1 MVNFVLMMQ
10 VDFSDIQIL
19 ILVVFSLGILAQIGY
34 YLFFFSKL
42 AFFKRPPESIST
54 NIPLSVIIS
63 ARNEY
68 ENLEKNLTSILEQ
81 DYPEFEVIVVN
92 DCSWDDSQKLLEYY
106 QEQYPKLKICT
117 LIEQEKYPTGKKFA
131 LTIGIKAA
139 VYEHLVFTDAD
150 CSPASNQWLKLMAQ
164 GFNGG
169 KEIVI
174 GYSPYKPASGLLNLF
189 IRFEGAL
196 TGMAYFSASLAKNTF
211 MGVGRNLAY
220 TKSLFFKQKGFA
232 GHQHILSGDDD
243 LFVND
248 AATPNNVQV
257 QIHPDSFVFTDAK
270 KDYESWSRQ
279 KSRHVST
286 GKYYKAKHQVLLGGF
301 YTGLLVFY
309 VGLGLSLGFQI
320 DWKLV
325 LSLYGFKILV
335 QFMISYMA
343 FNKLGQKNISW
354 FLPILDVL
362 YLFYIYIFGL
372 KGLFTKKR
380 KIW

>member
-1 MVNFVLMMQ
+1 MQ
-10 VDFSDIQIL
+10 VELSDIQIL
-19 ILVVFSLGILAQIGY
+19 MLVIFCLGLLAQLGY
-34 YLFFFSKL
+34 YLFFYSKL
-42 AFFKRPPESIST
+42 AFYKNPTETSNTS
-54 NIPLSVIIS
+54 IPLSVIIS

-68 ENLEKNLTSILEQ
+68 ENLEKNLSSILEQ
-81 DYPEFEVIVVN
+81 DYPNFEVIVVN

-139 VYEHLVFTDAD
+139 TYEHLVFTDAD
-150 CSPASNQWLKLMAQ
+150 CSPASNQWLRHMAA
-164 GFNGG
+164 GFANG
-169 KEIVI
+169 KEIVL

-189 IRFEGAL
+189 IRFEGAM
-196 TGMAYFSASLAKNTF
+196 TGMAYFSAAIAKNTF

-220 TKSLFFKQKGFA
+220 TKSLFFRRKGFA

-243 LFVND
+243 LFVNE
-248 AATPNNVQV
+248 AATPANVAV

-270 KDYESWSRQ
+270 KTMEAWSRQ

-301 YTGLLVFY
+301 YSGLLVFY
-309 VGLGLSLGFQI
+309 VGLSLSLGFQT
-320 DWKLV
+320 DWRLV
-325 LSLYGFKILV
+325 LSLYGFKVIV
-335 QFMISYMA
+335 QFVISYMS
-343 FNKLGQKNISW
+343 FGKLGQKNIAW
-354 FLPILDVL
+354 FIPILDL
-362 YLFYIYIFGL
+362 FYLFYIYIFGL
-372 KGLFTKKR
+372 KGLVTKKR

>member
-1 MVNFVLMMQ
+1 MQ
-10 VDFSDIQIL
+10 VELSDIQIL
-19 ILVVFSLGILAQIGY
+19 MLVIFCLGLLAQLGY
-34 YLFFFSKL
+34 YLFFYSKL
-42 AFFKRPPESIST
+42 AFYKNPTETSNTS
-54 NIPLSVIIS
+54 IPLSVIIS

-68 ENLEKNLTSILEQ
+68 ENLEKNLSSILEQ
-81 DYPEFEVIVVN
+81 DYPNFEVIVVN

-139 VYEHLVFTDAD
+139 TYEHLVFTDAD
-150 CSPASNQWLKLMAQ
+150 CSPASNQWLRHMAA
-164 GFNGG
+164 GFANG
-169 KEIVI
+169 KEIVL

-189 IRFEGAL
+189 IRFEGAM
-196 TGMAYFSASLAKNTF
+196 TGMAYFSAALAKNTF

-220 TKSLFFKQKGFA
+220 TKSLFFRRKGFA

-243 LFVND
+243 LFVNE
-248 AATPNNVQV
+248 AATPANVAV

-270 KDYESWSRQ
+270 KTMEAWSRQ

-301 YTGLLVFY
+301 YSGLLVFY
-309 VGLGLSLGFQI
+309 VGLSLSLGFQT
-320 DWKLV
+320 DWRLV
-325 LSLYGFKILV
+325 LSLYGFKVIV
-335 QFMISYMA
+335 QFVISYMS
-343 FNKLGQKNISW
+343 FGKLGQKNIAW
-354 FLPILDVL
+354 FIPILDL
-362 YLFYIYIFGL
+362 FYLFYIYIFGL
-372 KGLFTKKR
+372 KGLVTKKR

>member
-1 MVNFVLMMQ
+1 MMQ
-10 VDFSDIQIL
+10 VEFSDIQIL
-19 ILVVFSLGILAQIGY
+19 MLVICCLGLLAQVGY

-42 AFFKRPPESIST
+42 AFYKNPSESST
-54 NIPLSVIIS
+54 SLVPLSVIIS

-68 ENLEKNLTSILEQ
+68 ENLEKNLSAILEQ
-81 DYPEFEVIVVN
+81 DYPNFEVIVVN

-106 QEQYPKLKICT
+106 QEQYPKLRICT

-139 VYEHLVFTDAD
+139 SHEHLVFTDAD
-150 CSPASNQWLKLMAQ
+150 CTPASNQWLRHMAA
-164 GFNGG
+164 GFTNG
-169 KEIVI
+169 KEIVL
-174 GYSPYKPASGLLNLF
+174 GYSPYKAGLGLLNLF
-189 IRFEGAL
+189 IRFEGAM
-196 TGMAYFSASLAKNTF
+196 TGMAYFSAALAKNTF

-220 TKSLFFKQKGFA
+220 TKSLFFRKKGFA

-248 AATPNNVQV
+248 AATTTNVAI

-270 KDYESWSRQ
+270 KTMEAWSRQ

-286 GKYYKAKHQVLLGGF
+286 GKYYKPKHQVLLGGF
-301 YTGLLVFY
+301 YSGLLVFY
-309 VGLGLSLGFQI
+309 VGLSLSLGFQT
-320 DWKLV
+320 DWKLI
-325 LSLYGFKILV
+325 LSLYAFKVIV
-335 QFMISYMA
+335 QFVISYLS
-343 FNKLGQKNISW
+343 FKKLGQKNITW
-354 FLPILDVL
+354 FIPLLDL
-362 YLFYIYIFGL
+362 FYLFYIYIFGL

>member
-1 MVNFVLMMQ
+1 MQ
-10 VDFSDIQIL
+10 VELSDIQIL
-19 ILVVFSLGILAQIGY
+19 MLVIFCLGLLAQLGY
-34 YLFFFSKL
+34 YLFFYSKL
-42 AFFKRPPESIST
+42 AFYKNPTETSNTS
-54 NIPLSVIIS
+54 IPLSVIIS

-68 ENLEKNLTSILEQ
+68 ENLEKNLSSILEQ
-81 DYPEFEVIVVN
+81 DYPNFEVIVVN

-139 VYEHLVFTDAD
+139 TYEHLVFTDAD
-150 CSPASNQWLKLMAQ
+150 CSPVSNQWLRHMAA
-164 GFNGG
+164 GFANG
-169 KEIVI
+169 KEIVL

-189 IRFEGAL
+189 IRFEGAM
-196 TGMAYFSASLAKNTF
+196 TGMAYFSAALAKNTF

-220 TKSLFFKQKGFA
+220 TKSLFFRRKGFA

-243 LFVND
+243 LFVNE
-248 AATPNNVQV
+248 AATPANVAV

-270 KDYESWSRQ
+270 KTMEAWSRQ

-301 YTGLLVFY
+301 YSGLLVFY
-309 VGLGLSLGFQI
+309 VGLSLSLGFQT
-320 DWKLV
+320 DWRLV
-325 LSLYGFKILV
+325 LSLYGFKVIV
-335 QFMISYMA
+335 QFVISYMS
-343 FNKLGQKNISW
+343 FGKLGQKNIAW
-354 FLPILDVL
+354 FIPILDL
-362 YLFYIYIFGL
+362 FYLFYIYIFGL
-372 KGLFTKKR
+372 KGLVTKKR